1 LETFGNHVESIVS
14 QDLWEIFT
22 HGKDTY
28 YRIPKFCEHQ
38 TLKKDRKP
46 STYLFDVGSWKD
58 AEDIG
63 FHLED
68 IGNPREGKRRELKG
82 TEGKEV
88 ASISYLSDIPQEK
101 LKELTETYE
110 ASTSQVKKK
119 ALDLVNYCAAKGK
132 TYKNYHAFLENA
144 LSKDFGRRAKLQPK
158 VEEVEKPLDAEA
170 LARVKALKV
179 QIGAV
184 AKGMRA

>member
-1 LETFGNHVESIVS
+1 
-14 QDLWEIFT
+14 
-22 HGKDTY
+22 
-28 YRIPKFCEHQ
+28 
-38 TLKKDRKP
+38 
-46 STYLFDVGSWKD
+46 
-58 AEDIG
+58 
-63 FHLED
+63 LED